1 MRNHD
6 QFFLKPFQI
15 DNQSLANKFDIVCK
29 LAACKEGSWT
39 AQNGACW
46 LGNTCNSRYDI
57 FNQSGRRRRQ
67 ADTNDVIE
75 EDTQQV
81 WLYNNS
87 LRKEK
92 NKIATVTMEGVHPCM
107 YVTED
112 INVCILDEGETPNK
126 NNCWNEQQPCV
137 LGNHHEWR
145 SRSWACIKYLQ
156 TVHVTLSLWQSRKPG
171 LVWVLG

>member
-15 DNQSLANKFDIVCK
+15 DSQSLANKFNVVCK

-39 AQNGACW
+39 DQNGACW

-57 FNQSGRRRRQ
+57 FNQLGRRRRQ

-81 WLYNNS
+81 WLYNK
-87 LRKEK
+87 LFRKEK
-92 NKIATVTMEGVHPCM
+92 N
-107 YVTED
+107 
-112 INVCILDEGETPNK
+112 
-126 NNCWNEQQPCV
+126 
-137 LGNHHEWR
+137 
-145 SRSWACIKYLQ
+145 
-156 TVHVTLSLWQSRKPG
+156 
-171 LVWVLG
+171 